1 MRYLRICVSLFLAV
15 SIIVSCQKEKSFESD
30 KTPARGSLHSSI
42 DDDCSPK
49 EIKGIFLAGTLLT
62 ADNYIEAEVEVTSPG
77 VYNIST
83 DTVNGYYFKGTGTFT
98 TTGTNVIR
106 LTASGTPVVAGT
118 DNFFVAFDS
127 SFCYVPVVVLPAGT
141 GAAAFTLSGSGGNCM
156 NAVVTG
162 SYASGVPM
170 TLSNKVDIRINVT
183 QIGTYNI
190 TTTAVN
196 GMVFSGSGVLTATG
210 QDVITLTASGTPSAT
225 GETVVTV
232 TAGSSSCT
240 FSVTV
245 GDLSVFDYFPR
256 TTNSNWS
263 YEWNDD
269 VNDSLLRVALPAT
282 VSINGNTYNEFVE
295 TDDAVAGTN
304 SSRYFRKSGGS
315 YYEYMDASFYLGFDA
330 PALLDYIFLKDDVNS
345 GTSWTTNTFSG
356 SISGSPQI
364 TLRMKL
370 AILEKDVS
378 VTVKGTAYPNT
389 IVVDQRFEINAGG
402 TWAEAP
408 YGSIKSYYARN
419 IGLIKQEA
427 FDGLGNLLDKSELRR
442 HEVY

>member
-15 SIIVSCQKEKSFESD
+15 STIISCQKERSFESD
-30 KTPARGSLHSSI
+30 KTPAKGSLHSSI

-77 VYNIST
+77 IYNIST

-98 TTGTNVIR
+98 TTGTNVIK
-106 LTASGTPVVAGT
+106 LTAIGTPIVAGT
-118 DNFFVAFDS
+118 DNFLVAFDS
-127 SFCYVPVVVLPAGT
+127 SFCYVPVDVLPAGT
-141 GAAAFTLSGSGGNCM
+141 GAATFTLSGSGGSCM
-156 NAVVTG
+156 NAIVSG
-162 SYASGVPM
+162 SYSSGVPL
-170 TLSNKVDIRINVT
+170 TLSDKVDIRINVS

-190 TTTAVN
+190 TTTTVN
-196 GMVFSGSGVLTATG
+196 GMVFSGSGVLTTTG
-210 QDVITLTASGTPSAT
+210 QNVITLTASGTPSAT
-225 GETVVTV
+225 GETVMTV
-232 TAGSSSCT
+232 TTGSSSCT

-256 TTNSNWS
+256 TANSNWS
-263 YEWNDD
+263 YEWNGD
-269 VNDSLLRVALPAT
+269 VNDSLLRVASPAT

-304 SSRYFRKSGGS
+304 SSRYFRKSGSS
-315 YYEYMDASFYLGFDA
+315 YYEYVDASYYLGFDA

-378 VTVKGTAYPNT
+378 VTVKGTAYANT

-402 TWAEAP
+402 TWTEAP

-419 IGLIKQEA
+419 IGLVKQEA